1 MQDKEAAREQS
12 KAKGKAIKV
21 FIKKG
26 VKGLH
31 VVCSGLFV
39 EHAIYCRRVLYC
51 RAIAIRQPGSTT
63 HRL

>member
-31 VVCSGLFV
+31 VVYSKLVVMQYIVAKHYVVCNKL
-39 EHAIYCRRVLYC
+39 RVKTDMW
-51 RAIAIRQPGSTT
+51 QS
-63 HRL
+63 